1 MAATYYDIYVI
12 SASGATVKRFNAGT
26 DAHAA
31 CDATFHIAA
40 ACPAIY
46 PLADRVRL
54 IGRRDGKVVSSA
66 DREV

>member
-1 MAATYYDIYVI
+1 MTATYYDIYVI
-12 SASGATVKRFNAGT
+12 SSAGATIKRLNAGT

-31 CDATFHIAA
+31 RDATFHIAA

-66 DREV
+66 DWEV